1 MTASTPSAHIPAL
14 KLTANELVGRTAR
27 FGSDLSV
34 SQPGCS
40 RPIWVGTFFDGT
52 NNNKKRDQED
62 IPDPAKRSHSNV
74 VVLHDAFRD
83 DAKNGYFKNYMPGVG
98 TPFEQIGEM
107 TESADGKAMAYGGEA
122 RIYWAMIQ
130 LYNAIHR
137 AAGSRGRPLVTDAE
151 ASRYINGSSF
161 LATKGMLK
169 LPATRRRGFYDGLSK
184 RLRSAIQGRRPS
196 VSAVNLSVFG
206 FSRGAAEAR
215 TFCNWI
221 VELCSEHGS
230 ELRFCGIPIR
240 FQFLGIFDTVASVGF
255 ADSTPLVGSPG
266 SFDLVDGLM
275 GWADGTLDI
284 PPRIERCVHYVAA
297 HEVRKSFPLS
307 SVRRG
312 KTYPPNCHEVVYPG
326 AHSDVGGGYAPGE
339 QGKSLGGRDR
349 LVSQIALANMYAEAR
364 RAGVPLLGPS
374 ELAHQTLDEVI
385 GDLQVAPELAQ
396 SFREYATWSKASSA
410 SVEDL
415 LFKHMRL
422 YWRWRLKVAP
432 RFEELTSVR
441 QANAQDSEDLR
452 ASERDFQ
459 RDMLHVMQR
468 KRQTELLRQRRGATP
483 PPLSPLYAAAAEEAC
498 ACNEVPQAVHEFFDR
513 FIHDSHASFYLAG
526 PVTAYDK
533 AEKLKLVK
541 EKQRRGKTLTPFEQR
556 MLELDATRPGEFPV
570 MTDGDFE
577 DLLDLE
583 SASTEAV
590 VKAMTAT
597 RRESDGHV
605 RVRVVFDES

>member
-1 MTASTPSAHIPAL
+1 MSVQTPPISQVTER
-14 KLTANELVGRTAR
+14 K
-27 FGSDLSV
+27 LSV
-34 SQPGCS
+34 RDQCIRAAAYDGVTTNAQPAC
-40 RPIWVGTFFDGT
+40 RKPIWVGFFFDGT

-83 DAKNGYFKNYMPGVG
+83 DADAGYFRYYVPGVG
-98 TPFEQIGEM
+98 TIFPQIGEAR
-107 TESADGKAMAYGGEA
+107 ESPDGKATAKGGEP
-122 RIYWAMIQ
+122 RLHWAMIQ
-130 LYNAIHR
+130 LYNAVHWAVCERNLVDNQETKTSIKNPDVLKNAWTLAPGKRRSFFERLEQRLMR
-137 AAGSRGRPLVTDAE
+137 AVE
-151 ASRYINGSSF
+151 N
-161 LATKGMLK
+161 
-169 LPATRRRGFYDGLSK
+169 
-184 RLRSAIQGRRPS
+184 RRPQI
-196 VSAVNLSVFG
+196 AQINLSVFG

-215 TFCNWI
+215 TYCNWI
-221 VELCSEHGS
+221 LECCRKRNGAYV
-230 ELRFCGIPIR
+230 FCGIPIR
-240 FQFLGIFDTVASVGF
+240 LQFLGLFDTVASVGL
-255 ADSTPLVGSPG
+255 ADSSPVGG
-266 SFDLVDGLM
+266 NGLM
-275 GWADGTLDI
+275 DWADGTMDI
-284 PPRIERCVHYVAA
+284 PSAVERCVHYVAA
-297 HEVRKSFPLS
+297 HEIRNSFPLS

-312 KTYPPNCHEVVYPG
+312 TTYPSNCHEVVYPG
-326 AHSDVGGGYAPGE
+326 AHSDVGGGYAPGD
-339 QGKSLGGRDR
+339 QGKSTGSRSR
-349 LVSQIALANMYAEAR
+349 LASQVPLLNMYREAR
-364 RAGVPLLGPS
+364 RSGVPLLDIS
-374 ELAHQTLDEVI
+374 ELMATERKDVAN
-385 GDLQVAPELAQ
+385 DLEIESDLSQN
-396 SFREYATWSKASSA
+396 FREYATWSRASSA

-432 RFEELTSVR
+432 RFDELTSVR
-441 QANAQDSEDLR
+441 QANAQDCEDLR

-459 RDMLHVMQR
+459 RDMQQVMQR

-483 PPLSPLYAAAAEEAC
+483 PPLSPLYAAAAEEAR
-498 ACNEVPQAVHEFFDR
+498 ATNDVPTAVHEFFDR

-533 AEKLKLVK
+533 SEKLKLVQ

-556 MLELDATRPGEFPV
+556 MLELDAKRPGEFPV

-590 VKAMTAT
+590 IKAMTAT

>member
-1 MTASTPSAHIPAL
+1 MTASTPNAHIPAL
-14 KLTANELVGRTAR
+14 KLTAKELVWRAAR
-27 FGSDLSV
+27 FGSDLSAN
-34 SQPGCS
+34 QPSCS
-40 RPIWVGTFFDGT
+40 RPIWVGMFFDGT
-52 NNNKKRDQED
+52 NNNKKRDQEQVAQ
-62 IPDPAKRSHSNV
+62 PDKRSHSNV
-74 VVLHDAFRD
+74 VVLHDTFRD
-83 DAKNGYFKNYMPGVG
+83 DAKNGYFKNYIPGVG

-137 AAGSRGRPLVTDAE
+137 AAGSSGHPLVPDTDAH
-151 ASRYINGSSF
+151 RYIKGSSF
-161 LATKGMLK
+161 LAAKGGLN
-169 LPATRRRGFYDGLSK
+169 LPSSRRRGFFDGLST

-196 VSAVNLSVFG
+196 VNAVNLSVFG
-206 FSRGAAEAR
+206 FSRGASEAR

-221 VELCSEHGS
+221 VDLCSEHGS

-240 FQFLGIFDTVASVGF
+240 FQFLGLFDTVASVGF
-255 ADSTPLVGSPG
+255 ADSTPLVGSP
-266 SFDLVDGLM
+266 SSLDVVDGLM
-275 GWADGTLDI
+275 GWADGTLEI

-297 HEVRKSFPLS
+297 HEIRKSFPLS

-312 KTYPPNCHEVVYPG
+312 TTYPSNCHEVVYPG
-326 AHSDVGGGYAPGE
+326 AHSDVGGGYAPGD
-339 QGKSLGGRDR
+339 QGKSTGSRSR
-349 LVSQIALANMYAEAR
+349 LASQVPLLNMYREAR
-364 RAGVPLLGPS
+364 RSGVPLLDIS
-374 ELAHQTLDEVI
+374 ELMATERKDVANDLEI
-385 GDLQVAPELAQ
+385 GSDLSQN
-396 SFREYATWSKASSA
+396 FREYATWSKASSA

-432 RFEELTSVR
+432 RFDELMSIR

-459 RDMLHVMQR
+459 RDMQQVMQR

-483 PPLSPLYAAAAEEAC
+483 PPLSPLYAAAAEEAR
-498 ACNEVPQAVHEFFDR
+498 ATNDVPTAVHEFFDR

-533 AEKLKLVK
+533 SEKLKLVK

-556 MLELDATRPGEFPV
+556 MLELDARRPGEFPV

-605 RVRVVFDES
+605 RVRVVFDKS